1 MCTDLL
7 QGVAEWQ
14 TQMWRDDGRLQSNAE
29 IELNHIY
36 F

>member
-1 MCTDLL
+1 MNTDLL

-14 TQMWRDDGRLQSNAE
+14 TQMWRDDGRLSNAE
-29 IELNHIY
+29 IELNHVY